1 MKKKEDLLGPGQ
13 WGIKTME
20 GGPESHFQEILT
32 KALDAMGSATDL
44 HVSFL
49 FFSNESINSMNPIL
63 LSPKDAE
70 CFGDNLEIFN

>member
-1 MKKKEDLLGPGQ
+1 MKKKEDLLGLRQ
-13 WGIKTME
+13 WGIKIME

-32 KALDAMGSATDL
+32 RASDAMGSATDW
-44 HVSFL
+44 HVSFI

-70 CFGDNLEIFN
+70 CLGDNLEIFD